1 MIRYYHF
8 DQRSPKWYAMRADKW
23 SGSVAIKLLQGAKT
37 PPEGNPNY
45 DNKYMQRGRIL
56 EPLAAEA
63 YEKKTGHKMSHFGL
77 VTNSKYKHA
86 CYSPDGIEPDMIDEI
101 KCVNVE
107 KHMAV
112 GSGAMP
118 IPTEWIAQMHFGI
131 VITELHK
138 LRLILYN
145 PDAETPLFILPVV
158 VRQETLENIIARL
171 IATAPKGRPSAQR
184 AKRKYVEQNPLKV
197 RENRR
202 RAYLKSKAHD
212 TPRDAAGAKRKSA

>member
-1 MIRYYHF
+1 MIRYYNL
-8 DQRSPKWYAMRADKW
+8 DQRSPQWHTMRKDKW
-23 SGSVAIKLLQGAKT
+23 TGSVAIKLLQGAKT
-37 PPEGNPNY
+37 PPNITIP

-63 YEKKTGHKMSHFGL
+63 YEHKTGHTMMHFGF

-86 CYSPDGIEPDMIDEI
+86 GYSPDGIEEDTVDEI

-107 KHMAV
+107 KHMAI

-118 IPTEWIAQMHFGI
+118 IPTEWIAQTHFGI

-138 LRLILYN
+138 IRLILYN
-145 PDAETPLFILPVV
+145 PDAETPLFILPIV

-171 IATAPKGRPSAQR
+171 IAVAPKDRPSAQR
-184 AKRKYVEQNPLKV
+184 AKRKYIDNNPVKV

-202 RAYLKSKAHD
+202 RAYLKSRQHD
-212 TPRDAAGAKRKSA
+212 GDRA

>member
-1 MIRYYHF
+1 MIRYYNF
-8 DQRSPKWYAMRADKW
+8 DQRSEKWHAMREDKW
-23 SGSVAIKLLQGAKT
+23 SGSIAIKLLQGAKS
-37 PPEGNPNY
+37 PEQKSIP

-86 CYSPDGIEPDMIDEI
+86 VYSPDGIEEDTVDEI
-101 KCVNVE
+101 KCVNVD
-107 KHMAV
+107 KHMAI
-112 GSGAMP
+112 GSGGMP
-118 IPTEWIAQMHFGI
+118 IPAEWLAQMHFGI

-145 PDAETPLFILPVV
+145 PDAEIPLFILPVV
-158 VRQETLENIIARL
+158 VREETCANIIARL
-171 IATAPKGRPSAQR
+171 IAVAPKGRPSAQR
-184 AKRKYVEQNPLKV
+184 AKRKYIENNPLKV

-202 RAYLKSKAHD
+202 RAYLKAKEKHEHN
-212 TPRDAAGAKRKSA
+212 RDAAGAKRKSA

>member
-8 DQRSPKWYAMRADKW
+8 DQRSPKWHAMREDKW

-37 PPEGNPNY
+37 PPKSDPNF

-63 YEKKTGHKMSHFGL
+63 YEHKTGHKMAHFGL

-86 CYSPDGIEPDMIDEI
+86 CYSPDGIEPDTIDEI

-107 KHMAV
+107 KHMAI
-112 GSGAMP
+112 GTGAMA
-118 IPTEWIAQMHFGI
+118 IPVEWIAQTHFGI

-138 LRLILYN
+138 IRLILYN
-145 PDAETPLFILPVV
+145 PDAEIPLFILPIV

-171 IATAPKGRPSAQR
+171 IALAPKGRPSAIR
-184 AKRKYVEQNPLKV
+184 AKRRYVEQNPIKV

-202 RAYLKSKAHD
+202 RAYLKSKQHD
-212 TPRDAAGAKRKSA
+212 GGRKKSA

>member
-8 DQRSPKWYAMRADKW
+8 DQRSEKWHQYRKDKW
-23 SGSVAIKLLQGAKT
+23 TGSAAIHLLRGAKT
-37 PPEGNPNY
+37 PPVSDPTF

-63 YEKKTGHKMSHFGL
+63 YEHKTGHKLLHFGF

-86 CYSPDGIEPDMIDEI
+86 GYSPDGIDGDTIVEI
-101 KCVNVE
+101 KCSNVE
-107 KHMAV
+107 KHMAI

-118 IPTEWIAQMHFGI
+118 IPVEWVAQMHFGI

-138 LRLILYN
+138 LRLVLYN

-158 VRQETLENIIARL
+158 VREETLQNIIARL
-171 IATAPKGRPSAQR
+171 IAVAPKGRPSAQR
-184 AKRKYVEQNPLKV
+184 AKRKYAEQNPLKV
-197 RENRR
+197 RASRHKS
-202 RAYLKSKAHD
+202 YIKSKQHE
-212 TPRDAAGAKRKSA
+212 KIEH

>member
-8 DQRSPKWYAMRADKW
+8 DQRSEKWRKMREDKW

-37 PPEGNPNY
+37 PPVSDPTY

-63 YEKKTGHKMSHFGL
+63 YEKKTGHTMSHFGL
-77 VTNSKYKHA
+77 VTNSKYPHA
-86 CYSPDGIEPDMIDEI
+86 CYSPDGIEDDMVDEI

-107 KHMAV
+107 KHMAI

-118 IPTEWIAQMHFGI
+118 IPTEWVAQTHFGI

-138 LRLILYN
+138 IRLILYN
-145 PDAETPLFILPVV
+145 PDAPTPLFILPIV
-158 VRQETLENIIARL
+158 VREETLANIIARL
-171 IATAPKGRPSAQR
+171 IALKPKGGRPSAQR
-184 AKRKYVEQNPLKV
+184 AKRKYVEKNPLKV

-202 RAYLKSKAHD
+202 RAYLKSKAKHD
-212 TPRDAAGAKRKSA
+212 SQGTRKTKA

>member
-8 DQRSPKWYAMRADKW
+8 DQRSEKWHAMRKDKW
-23 SGSVAIKLLQGAKT
+23 TGSQAIKLLQGAKI
-37 PPEGNPNY
+37 PPESNPNY

-63 YEKKTGHKMSHFGL
+63 YEKKTGHTMAHFGF

-86 CYSPDGIEPDMIDEI
+86 GYSPDGIEDDTVDEI

-107 KHMAV
+107 KHMAI

-118 IPTEWIAQMHFGI
+118 IPVEWIAQTHFGI

-138 LRLILYN
+138 IRLILYN
-145 PDAETPLFILPVV
+145 PDAEIPLFILPIV

-171 IATAPKGRPSAQR
+171 IATMPKGRPSAQR

-202 RAYLKSKAHD
+202 RAYLKSKAHESK
-212 TPRDAAGAKRKSA
+212 PKRRAK

>member
-8 DQRSPKWYAMRADKW
+8 DQRSEKWHTMRRDKW
-23 SGSVAIKLLQGAKT
+23 TGSAAIHLLRGAKK
-37 PPEGNPNY
+37 PPAHDPNF

-63 YEKKTGHKMSHFGL
+63 YEIKTKHKLLHFGF

-86 CYSPDGIEPDMIDEI
+86 GYSPDGIDDDTIVEI
-101 KCVNVE
+101 KCCNVE
-107 KHMAV
+107 KHMAI

-118 IPTEWIAQMHFGI
+118 IPVEWVAQMHFGV

-138 LRLILYN
+138 LRLVLYN

-158 VRQETLENIIARL
+158 VREETLQNIIARL

-197 RENRR
+197 RESRH
-202 RAYLKSKAHD
+202 RAYLKAKQNEHKN
-212 TPRDAAGAKRKSA
+212 DAARVK

>member
-1 MIRYYHF
+1 MIRFYHF
-8 DQRSPKWYAMRADKW
+8 DQRSEKWHAMRRDKW
-23 SGSVAIKLLQGAKT
+23 SGSVAIKLLQGAKV
-37 PPEGNPNY
+37 PPVSDPTY

-63 YEKKTGHKMSHFGL
+63 YEKKTGHKMAHSGL

-86 CYSPDGIEPDMIDEI
+86 CYSPDGIEEDMIDEI

-107 KHMAV
+107 KHMAI

-118 IPTEWIAQMHFGI
+118 IPTEWIAQTHFGI

-138 LRLILYN
+138 IRLILYN
-145 PDAETPLFILPVV
+145 PDAEIPLFILPIV

-171 IATAPKGRPSAQR
+171 IATAPKGRPSAIR
-184 AKRKYVEQNPLKV
+184 AKRKYVEDNPLKV

-202 RAYLKSKAHD
+202 RAYLKSKQHEHKSRPAR
-212 TPRDAAGAKRKSA
+212 TQSKSA

>member
-1 MIRYYHF
+1 
-8 DQRSPKWYAMRADKW
+8 MREDKW

-37 PPEGNPNY
+37 PPKSDRSY

-63 YEKKTGHKMSHFGL
+63 YEKATGHKMSHFGL

-107 KHMAV
+107 KHMAI

-118 IPTEWIAQMHFGI
+118 IPTEWIAQTHFGI

-138 LRLILYN
+138 IRLILYN
-145 PDAETPLFILPVV
+145 PDAETPLFILPIV

>member
-1 MIRYYHF
+1 MIRYYNF
-8 DQRSPKWYAMRADKW
+8 EQRTPKWYAMREDKW

-37 PPEGNPNY
+37 PPNGTIP

-63 YEKKTGHKMSHFGL
+63 YEHKTGHKMSHFGL

-86 CYSPDGIEPDMIDEI
+86 CYSPDGIEPDTIDEI

-107 KHMAV
+107 KHMAI
-112 GSGAMP
+112 GSGGMP

-202 RAYLKSKAHD
+202 RAYLKSKEKHD
-212 TPRDAAGAKRKSA
+212 AQRDAAGAKRKSA

>member
-1 MIRYYHF
+1 MIRYYHL
-8 DQRSPKWYAMRADKW
+8 DQRSEKWRTMRKDKW
-23 SGSVAIKLLQGAKT
+23 TGSVAIKLLQGAKV
-37 PPEGNPNY
+37 PPDVIIP

-63 YEKKTGHKMSHFGL
+63 YEKKTGRKMTHFGF

-86 CYSPDGIEPDMIDEI
+86 GYSPDGIEEDMVDEI

-107 KHMAV
+107 KHMAI
-112 GSGAMP
+112 GTGAIP
-118 IPTEWIAQMHFGI
+118 IPVEWVAQTHFGI

-138 LRLILYN
+138 IRLILYN
-145 PDAETPLFILPVV
+145 PDAEIPLFILPIV

-171 IATAPKGRPSAQR
+171 IAVAPKGRPSAQR
-184 AKRKYVEQNPLKV
+184 AKRKYIDSNPIKV

-202 RAYLKSKAHD
+202 RAYLKSKQHD
-212 TPRDAAGAKRKSA
+212 SSRA